1 MLIASLAALVAHAAL
16 NLTKDTKLEE
26 RLSQPNQRL
35 THMESVLHE
44 QAVINAKQEAAIT
57 QLHVLHDNDSRTL
70 SRLQTDIRWLL
81 AQRQATPCRHDGGF
95 SERWSVDLDWHS
107 GRRVR
112 GAVLHKSGR
121 KPQRSATSRC
131 VARVQIRRSSLHSR

>member
-1 MLIASLAALVAHAAL
+1 MIVAAVRRIAAYLPSARLLFSYVLIASLAALVAHAAL

-81 AQRQATPCRHDGGF
+81 AQRQATPCRHDGG
-95 SERWSVDLDWHS
+95 L
-107 GRRVR
+107 
-112 GAVLHKSGR
+112 
-121 KPQRSATSRC
+121 Q
-131 VARVQIRRSSLHSR
+131 